1 MSKYTMQLRAVE
13 MLYGHDEL
21 LSWFKDYDM
30 SDYLTQEQ
38 LNLIAERLP
47 NWSKDKLA
55 QRCIDKYYMREIGYE
70 TPYLFKHM
78 LKVRLDE
85 IMQVKLPYL
94 YTLAIKYDPLVNVDY
109 TESYTK
115 NTLGTNTGTSNNNED
130 VGENSVSEGRA
141 ITNGTN
147 RTVGNNLEVNSD
159 TPQGRISKEAILRG
173 DYASST
179 SAGES
184 ESTSATTGNTEDSTK
199 IDRDIKRTQNGIYNQ
214 NDTKDETFTRTMKGN
229 SGVMTTAQK
238 LIEQYRKI
246 VIAVNKEIVDE
257 LDDLFIGLLD

>member
-1 MSKYTMQLRAVE
+1 MSRFTMQLRAVE
-13 MLYGHDEL
+13 RLYGHDEL
-21 LSWFKDYDM
+21 LKWFKDYDI
-30 SDYLTQEQ
+30 SDYLTEEQ
-38 LNLIAERLP
+38 ISLIAERLP

-70 TPYLFKHM
+70 TPELFRHM

-109 TESYTK
+109 VESYTK
-115 NTLGTNTGTSNNNED
+115 NIEGTNTGSNNNTENT
-130 VGENSVSEGRA
+130 GETTTSSGRVNTTA
-141 ITNGTN
+141 SNNTISS
-147 RTVGNNLEVNSD
+147 NLEVNSD
-159 TPQGRISKEAILRG
+159 TPQGRINKNDILQG
-173 DYASST
+173 QYASNT

-184 ESTSATTGNTEDSTK
+184 ETTSGSTGSTQ
-199 IDRDIKRTQNGIYNQ
+199 DQNDLARDIRRNQNGQYNQ
-214 NDTKDETFTRTMKGN
+214 ADTKDETFTRTMRGN

-257 LDDLFIGLLD
+257 LDDLFIGLFE